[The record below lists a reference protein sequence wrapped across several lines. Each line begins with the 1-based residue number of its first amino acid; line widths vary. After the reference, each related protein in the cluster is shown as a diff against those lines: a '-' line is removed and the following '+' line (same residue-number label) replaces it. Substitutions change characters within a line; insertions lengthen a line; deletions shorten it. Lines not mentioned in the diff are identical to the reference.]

1 VKGVFYGVGVGPGD
15 PELITLKGYRVLQE
29 ADVICSPKSSADK
42 EGVALSIVSEI
53 VKEKGDREI
62 LELPFPMTKDQAE
75 LELCWEKAAGRI
87 IDLLQA
93 GKKVAFITLGD
104 PTLYSTYTYVLKKIK
119 AAGLWE
125 IETIPGVPSFCACA
139 ALAGLPLAEGDEKL
153 AVIPAVKDL
162 DSLRFVL
169 QNFENVILMKVAR
182 KYAEVV
188 KILEEL
194 DLKDRA
200 VFATRCGLPGGR
212 VEHNLDQV
220 EKSKQDYLSLIM
232 VKSSLKIRD

>member
-1 VKGVFYGVGVGPGD
+1 MKGVFSGVGVGPGD

-42 EGVALSIVSEI
+42 EGVALSIASEI
-53 VKEKGDREI
+53 IKEKGDREI

-75 LELCWEKAAGRI
+75 LELSWEKAADRI

-119 AAGLWE
+119 AAGSWE

-153 AVIPAVKDL
+153 AVVPAVGDP

-212 VEHNLDQV
+212 VERNLDQV
-220 EKSKQDYLSLIM
+220 KTGKQDYLSLIM
-232 VKSSLKIRD
+232 VKSSLKVKD